1 MQEPLVSNYQT
12 LAASHLCRLVCLVV
26 LLSSRISLGGFTD
39 VTATVMPDLAST
51 NQLAWGDY
59 DNDGF
64 VDLSFYGTLL
74 RNNGAVNFSVPT
86 LEPGS
91 RLNGS
96 PNVDGLWGDHDNDG
110 WLDFYAFSAQEL
122 YHNNSGNSFS
132 VADFPSLPTQLS
144 RGASWA
150 DHDNDGY
157 LDLYTGGYEIPDH
170 ADYSDIILHNN
181 LGAGFSNTWTQP
193 TPRPGRGI
201 TSADFDRDGDID
213 VYVSNYRLLPNQ
225 LQVNDGSGSFSEQA
239 GSYGVQGGVANGH
252 WGHTIGSAWGD
263 INNDG
268 EIDLFVGNFAHDAG
282 YSGPQRQPE
291 SRFLRNRGP
300 AQGYTFE
307 DMGQG
312 GVGWQESY
320 ASPALGDYDNDGDL
334 DLFFTTVYA
343 VASGGISN
351 FPRLYRNDGN
361 WNFTDVTASEGL
373 SGIRPTYQAAFADYD
388 NDGDLDLATGGTLFR
403 NDTLNSHHWLKL
415 KMVGDGDTVN
425 RDAVGTQVRI
435 TSGGQT
441 FMRQVEFGT
450 GEGNQNEPTLH
461 FGLGNIVGPVDLDI
475 LWPGG
480 TTSQIA
486 DVPLDQLH
494 LVHFS
499 TATDYTWNTSGGSWH
514 NSSSWSPEGVPNGN
528 DNTAEFAGAGSSVT
542 TVTVDSPVTMRE
554 ITLDGSSSYQLEGEQ
569 PLKLDATTGTAQ
581 LIVTGGTHTWTT
593 PVTAE
598 TQTSVEVHADAEL
611 TLAGRLDFE
620 NQQVI
625 KSGSGRLYLDSG
637 FTAQA
642 GTLQHDDGM
651 LGGNG
656 VVNGN
661 LTVGSAAVAPGH
673 DLGQLTVTGEFTMG
687 SNSTLEIEIG
697 GASAGKFDT
706 LHVDQSAYLDG
717 TLSVTLT
724 DNFFADL
731 GEQFP
736 IVQSTSVANRGITL
750 GGPDAGKFK
759 LVFGAGQLLL
769 ESIAPPPPTDYQWV
783 ASSSLWHNPTNWS
796 PTGIPNKNNHRVAF
810 ADAGS
815 PVTAVQID
823 SPTTV
828 REITLDGTSSY
839 QLEGDQM
846 LTLTADTGSA
856 QLNVTAG
863 NHRWTTP
870 VTAAASTTVN
880 IAPGAELTLEGLF
893 NFENQIVT
901 KSGAGRLYLDSG
913 LALQTGTFQHDA
925 GLLGGEGIVNG
936 DVTVDA
942 ATVGPGHSIGTLTV
956 KGDFTMGSESVLEIE
971 IGGISTGQFDTL
983 EVLQNAYLRGQ
994 LAVTLTDNY
1003 YPDLGE
1009 QFSILEAGSIANYG
1023 VTLDGPDA
1031 DKFKLVFTTGQLLL
1045 ESTIAGLPGDYN
1057 NDGTVDA
1064 ADYTLWRDTL
1074 GQTGVNLAADGH
1086 RDGVVNQVDYDYWKT
1101 RFSDS
1106 IGGNG
1111 SSNIP
1116 EPVAWVIMIQLAVI
1130 WTLVSRNRCWTARG
1144 SNHFGW

>member
-1 MQEPLVSNYQT
+1 MQEPLVTNDQIFSGGY
-12 LAASHLCRLVCLVV
+12 LLRWVSLVV
-26 LLSSRISLGGFTD
+26 LLSARIALGDFTD

-74 RNNGAVNFSVPT
+74 RNNSGVNFSTAT

-91 RLNGS
+91 KLNGS
-96 PNVDGLWGDHDNDG
+96 SNVDGLWGDYDNDG

-122 YHNNSGNSFS
+122 YRNNSGNSFS
-132 VADFPSLPTQLS
+132 VANFPSLPTQMS

-157 LDLYTGGYEIPDH
+157 LDLYTGGYEIWGH
-170 ADYSDIILHNN
+170 ANYSDIILHNN
-181 LGAGFSNTWTQP
+181 LGTGFSNTWTQP

-334 DLFFTTVYA
+334 DLFFTAVYP
-343 VASGGISN
+343 GDT
-351 FPRLYRNDGN
+351 PRLYRNNGN
-361 WNFTDVTASEGL
+361 WNFTDVTAAEGL
-373 SGIRPTYQAAFADYD
+373 SGIHVTYQAAFADYD

-403 NDTLNSHHWLKL
+403 NDTHNSHHWLKL
-415 KMVGDGDTVN
+415 KMVGDGETVN

-461 FGLGNIVGPVDLDI
+461 FGLGNIAGPVDLDI

-480 TTSQIA
+480 TTSQVE
-486 DVPLDQLH
+486 DVHLDQLH
-494 LVHFS
+494 LIHFS
-499 TATDYTWNTSGGSWH
+499 PATDYAWNTSGGSWH
-514 NSSSWSPEGVPNGN
+514 NSSSWSPAGVPNGSN
-528 DNTAEFAGAGSSVT
+528 NSVAFSGAMTSVT
-542 TVTVDSPVTMRE
+542 TVTVDSPVSVRE
-554 ITLDGSSSYQLEGEQ
+554 ITLDGSSSYQLEGDQ
-569 PLKLDATTGTAQ
+569 TLNLNATTGTAR
-581 LIVTGGTHTWTT
+581 LIVTGGSHTWTT

-598 TQTSVEVHADAEL
+598 TQTSVEVHAGAEL

-642 GTLQHDDGM
+642 GTLQHNGG
-651 LGGNG
+651 LVGGNG
-656 VVNGN
+656 VVNGD

-673 DLGQLTVTGEFTMG
+673 DLGQLTVAGDFTMG
-687 SNSTLEIEIG
+687 SDSTLEIEIG
-697 GASAGKFDT
+697 GTSAGQFDT
-706 LHVDQSAYLDG
+706 LHVDQRAYLNG

-736 IVQSTSVANRGITL
+736 VVQSTSVANQGITL
-750 GGPDAGKFK
+750 GGPDAGNFK

-783 ASSSLWHNPTNWS
+783 ASSSLWHNSANWS
-796 PTGIPNKNNHRVAF
+796 PAGIPNDDKHRVAF
-810 ADAGS
+810 AGAGS
-815 PVTAVQID
+815 PVTTVQID
-823 SPTTV
+823 SPATV

-839 QLEGDQM
+839 QLEGNQM
-846 LTLTADTGSA
+846 LTLDADTGSA
-856 QLNVTAG
+856 QLTVASG

-870 VTAAASTTVN
+870 VTAATSATVDV
-880 IAPGAELTLEGLF
+880 ATGAELTLEGLF
-893 NFENQIVT
+893 NFENQTVT
-901 KSGAGRLYLDSG
+901 KSGAGHLYLDSG
-913 LALQTGTFQHDA
+913 LVHQTGTFQHNA

-942 ATVGPGHSIGTLTV
+942 ATVGPGHSVGTLTV

-971 IGGISTGQFDTL
+971 IGGTSAGEFDTL

-1003 YPDLGE
+1003 SPNLGE

-1023 VTLDGPDA
+1023 ITLDGPDA
-1031 DKFKLVFTTGQLLL
+1031 DKFTLVFTAGQLLL
-1045 ESTIAGLPGDYN
+1045 ESTLAGLPGDY
-1057 NDGTVDA
+1057 DGNGLVDA
-1064 ADYTLWRDTL
+1064 ADYTVWRDRL
-1074 GQTGVNLAADGH
+1074 GTAALPNRDPTSTGPVGQFDYLVWQTNFGATETGRSA
-1086 RDGVVNQVDYDYWKT
+1086 T
-1101 RFSDS
+1101 
-1106 IGGNG
+1106 
-1111 SSNIP
+1111 IP
-1116 EPVAWVIMIQLAVI
+1116 EPITLALMAQLAFI
-1130 WTLVSRNRCWTARG
+1130 SSLVSRR
-1144 SNHFGW
+1144 HE

>member
-1 MQEPLVSNYQT
+1 MHEHLVTNHQT
-12 LAASHLCRLVCLVV
+12 IPGGHLGRLVCLVV
-26 LLSSRISLGGFTD
+26 LLSSRTVLGAFTD

-74 RNNGAVNFSVPT
+74 RNNSAVNFSTPT

-91 RLNGS
+91 RLNGGTK
-96 PNVDGLWGDHDNDG
+96 VDGLWGDHDNDG

-144 RGASWA
+144 RGASWG

-157 LDLYTGGYEIPDH
+157 LDLYTGGYEIWEH
-170 ADYSDIILHNN
+170 SLYSDIILHNN
-181 LGAGFSNTWTQP
+181 LGTGFSNAWTQP

-225 LQVNDGSGSFSEQA
+225 LHVNDGSGIFSEQA
-239 GSYGVQGGVANGH
+239 GSHGVQGGMANGH

-263 INNDG
+263 VNNDG

-312 GVGWQESY
+312 GVAWQESY

-334 DLFFTTVYA
+334 DLFFTAVYP
-343 VASGGISN
+343 GDT
-351 FPRLYRNDGN
+351 PRIYRNNGN
-361 WNFTDVTASEGL
+361 WNFTDVTAVEGL
-373 SGIRPTYQAAFADYD
+373 SDIHVTYQAAFADYD
-388 NDGDLDLATGGTLFR
+388 NDGDLDLATGGKLFR
-403 NDTLNSHHWLKL
+403 NDTYNSNHWLKL

-435 TSGGQT
+435 EAGGQI

-461 FGLGNIVGPVDLDI
+461 FGLGNIAGPVDLNI

-480 TTSQIA
+480 TTSQVA
-486 DVPLDQLH
+486 DVALDQLH

-499 TATDYTWNTSGGSWH
+499 PATDYTWNTSGGSWH

-528 DNTAEFAGAGSSVT
+528 NNTAEFAGAGSSVT
-542 TVTVDSPVTMRE
+542 TVTIDSPVTMRE

-581 LIVTGGTHTWTT
+581 LIVTGGSHTWTT
-593 PVTAE
+593 PVSAKAW
-598 TQTSVEVHADAEL
+598 TSVEVDADAEL
-611 TLAGRLDFE
+611 TLEGRLDFT
-620 NQQVI
+620 NQRVI
-625 KSGSGRLYLDSG
+625 KSGSGRLYLDSD
-637 FTAQA
+637 FTAQT
-642 GTLQHDDGM
+642 GTLQHNGG
-651 LGGNG
+651 LVGGNG
-656 VVNGN
+656 MVNGD
-661 LTVGSAAVAPGH
+661 LTVGNAAVAPGH
-673 DLGQLTVTGEFTMG
+673 DTGQLTVAGDFTMG
-687 SNSTLEIEIG
+687 PNSTLEIEIG
-697 GASAGKFDT
+697 GTSTGQFDT
-706 LHVDQSAYLDG
+706 LQVDQNVYLDG

-724 DNFFADL
+724 DNYFSDL

-736 IVQSTSVANRGITL
+736 IVQATSVANRGITL
-750 GGPDAGKFK
+750 GGPDGGKFK
-759 LVFGAGQLLL
+759 LIFSPGQLLL
-769 ESIAPPPPTDYQWV
+769 ESTAPPLPTDYQWI
-783 ASSSLWHNPTNWS
+783 ASSSLWHNPANWS
-796 PTGIPNKNNHRVAF
+796 PEGIPNDNSNSVEF
-810 ADAGS
+810 AGAGS
-815 PVTAVQID
+815 PVTTVQID
-823 SPTTV
+823 SPATV

-846 LTLTADTGSA
+846 LKLASDTGSA

-863 NHRWTTP
+863 NHSWTTP
-870 VTAAASTTVN
+870 VTAAVSTTVD
-880 IAPGAELTLEGLF
+880 IAPGAELTLAGLF

-901 KSGAGRLYLDSG
+901 KSGAGHLYLDSG

-942 ATVGPGHSIGTLTV
+942 ATLSPGHPVGTLTV
-956 KGDFTMGSESVLEIE
+956 KGDFTMGSESVLDIE
-971 IGGISTGQFDTL
+971 VGGTSTGQFDTL
-983 EVLQNAYLRGQ
+983 EVLQNAYLRGK
-994 LAVTLTDNY
+994 LAVRLTDNY
-1003 YPDLGE
+1003 SPNLGE

-1031 DKFKLVFTTGQLLL
+1031 DKFKLVFAAGQLLL
-1045 ESTIAGLPGDYN
+1045 ESTIAGLPGDY
-1057 NDGTVDA
+1057 DGNGLVDA
-1064 ADYTLWRDTL
+1064 ADYTVWRDQIGTTTL
-1074 GQTGVNLAADGH
+1074 PNRDPTATGPVGQF
-1086 RDGVVNQVDYDYWKT
+1086 DYLVWKT
-1101 RFSDS
+1101 NFGATKTGRSAT
-1106 IGGNG
+1106 
-1111 SSNIP
+1111 IP
-1116 EPVAWVIMIQLAVI
+1116 EPTTLALMVQLVFISAI
-1130 WTLVSRNRCWTARG
+1130 GSRNHG
-1144 SNHFGW
+1144 